1 MASVCGSTMS
11 LMNAGVPIKSPVAWV
26 AMWMIYDEETWKYK
40 ILTDIQ
46 AQEDFLWDMDFKVAR
61 TAKWITAMQLDVK
74 IKWLKIDVFRE
85 AFKQSQNAI
94 SYILG
99 KMLEIQPKVAEKLS
113 PYAPLIMTILVPV
126 DKISPIIW
134 KGWENVQRME
144 REYNVRISIADDG
157 MTTITAVDQIW
168 WEKAIAE
175 IKEILWIPEIWY
187 KWEWKVTK
195 IIDWTGAIIEFK
207 GKTWMIHISK
217 LTFKKVNRVEDIL
230 KIWDEVRFEIIQID
244 NERWKIWLK
253 REWDESEV
261 KEFEK
266 MRKDIKK

>member
-11 LMNAGVPIKSPVAWV
+11 LMNAWVPIKSPVAWV

-46 AQEDFLWDMDFKVAR
+46 AQEDFLWDMDFKVTR

-74 IKWLKIDVFRE
+74 IKWLKIDIFRE
-85 AFKQSQNAI
+85 TFKQSQNAT
-94 SYILG
+94 SYILE

-113 PYAPLIMTILVPV
+113 PYAPLIMTILVPI

-134 KGWENVQRME
+134 KGGENVQRME

-175 IKEILWIPEIWY
+175 IKEILWVPEIWY
-187 KWEWKVTK
+187 KWVWKVTK
-195 IIDWTGAIIEFK
+195 IIDWTGAIVEFK

-217 LTFKKVNRVEDIL
+217 LTFKKVSRVEDIL
-230 KIWDEVRFEIIQID
+230 KVWDEVRFEIIQID
-244 NERWKIWLK
+244 NEKWKIWLK
-253 REWDESEV
+253 REWSEEEI
-261 KEFEK
+261 KEFKENKREK
-266 MRKDIKK
+266 